1 MKKVLLIDDRANR
14 QIDLLKKADIDISF
28 FYEVL
33 DNKIKD
39 EYNLFLKNMEDDSSF
54 LSNYEVIIAHQSIF
68 QCDEKKDLFAKIKNN
83 CKKYGCSLVLFSGG
97 NENSYTNEEYEELTV
112 SSINLYSK
120 NLVLFLNE
128 FRNGN
133 KNVLILSYGKKWK
146 LNIILNILEKI
157 TYFIDEHYNDEDIDF
172 DEFKNFTNYELLVN
186 LNVSFYKIKIE
197 DNWTY
202 IQEIIE
208 FRNDIL
214 EHIREMTND

>member
-14 QIDLLKKADIDISF
+14 QIDLLKKEDIDISF

>member
-97 NENSYTNEEYEELTV
+97 NENSYTNEEYEELTL